1 MEFLVFEILDDYFVL
16 MVMENNIIIGKLGK
30 YVIINGKFCVNMV
43 ILNFFGMVGN
53 LFVEVEVIKIL
64 KKYGVGLC
72 GFRGFYG
79 IMDVYLEFED
89 KIVKFMNCEEVI
101 LYVFGFAII
110 ASVILVYSKRGDV
123 IFVDEGVC
131 FVI

>member
-1 MEFLVFEILDDYFVL
+1 
-16 MVMENNIIIGKLGK
+16 MENNIIIGKLGK

-64 KKYGVGLC
+64 KKYGVGSC